1 MDHVRGTSYAVEHSQ
16 RSRARAGPDA
26 PRASGPFAPKTYPAT
41 GHSIGMTVS
50 HPNQRVAVQAD
61 AQNLYHTA
69 QSLYS
74 RNIDYGSLLQGALR
88 ERELTRAIAYVIR
101 ANAPEEESFFEA
113 LVDIGFETRLKDI
126 KTFGDGSK
134 KADWD
139 VGMSLDA
146 VSLAPHVDVV
156 VLCTGDGDFARLCRY
171 LRHEGVRVEVMG
183 FAESTAE
190 ELVEA
195 ADSFENLSEDTDSY
209 LL

>member
-1 MDHVRGTSYAVEHSQ
+1 
-16 RSRARAGPDA
+16 
-26 PRASGPFAPKTYPAT
+26 
-41 GHSIGMTVS
+41 MTVA
-50 HPNQRVAVQAD
+50 HPGQRVAVLAD

-74 RNIDYGSLLQGALR
+74 RNIDYSALLEEAVSG
-88 ERELTRAIAYVIR
+88 RELSRAIAYVIR
-101 ANAPEEESFFEA
+101 ADSPEEESFFEA
-113 LVDIGFETRLKDI
+113 LVDIGFETRIKEI

-146 VSLAPHVDVV
+146 VTLAAHNDAV

-171 LRHEGVRVEVMG
+171 LRHEGCRVEAMG
-183 FAESTAE
+183 FEQSTAE
-190 ELVEA
+190 ELRDA
-195 ADSFENLSEDTDSY
+195 ADGFVDMSEERDRF